1 MKMYWKNVK
10 KIGKGVIGVILVFI
24 FMSSCFVKSKFDN
37 PTDGFGGLLLEGA
50 SLLFA
55 VSEGNITVSGILKD
69 SNGSIIASGILDI
82 ARSGSA
88 SIQQR
93 ASADSKVYSDANGKF
108 SMNIYQGSFTIQVS
122 RADGTS
128 VGSFSIKVS
137 SATATPEVLS
147 STGLQVSGISAA
159 PVGGT
164 IVTNTISL
172 GNVPTEIN
180 EGASKT
186 ITVKLSVKSSAT
198 ITLQVTS
205 DCGCFDFNGSTTN
218 TLTFSPDNST
228 IEQNL
233 VITSLIDSNTVSEV
247 GKISFTSSDL
257 ETTNISIINKEVIGT
272 WIDIE
277 SVSSTISE
285 GGTNT
290 LNVKLNQK
298 PKENIVV
305 SLTSDINTSVT
316 VNPTTLT
323 FTPQNYSLAQVVTLN
338 SLEDL
343 NETSETVTISAIA
356 SGIANGTYIVTT
368 IENDTKTVFNGS
380 LVVKEGETS
389 TISITLS
396 GNPGTNRSVSLIS
409 SNTTNLSIS
418 PVSFNFTSSNWNT
431 PQTITLKGETD
442 NNRTDE
448 SGTITASGT
457 GLISTTSSSISI
469 TDNSCH
475 SWGCYDD
482 PGNGTILFTGA
493 GVYNG
498 TNLVWSRCSQGQTYN
513 FASKTC
519 IGTVDT
525 FQYCNTNNG
534 NCDNGTTLISG
545 PAFNTCNNLNLNG
558 GFGGMLNW
566 RVPTKSE
573 LESIVYCSD
582 GTNTPLP
589 DGEICGDGYKF
600 PTVKSGFFP
609 NNKSSD
615 YWTSSVY
622 SNDEAWGIF
631 FNAGYSDFNSK
642 TFYTYV
648 RCVSGP

>member
-1 MKMYWKNVK
+1 MIMNWKNVK

-108 SMNIYQGSFTIQVS
+108 SMNIYQGSFTIKVS

-147 STGLQVSGISAA
+147 STGLQVSGLSAA

-205 DCGCFDFNGSTTN
+205 DCGCFDFNGNTTG
-218 TLTFSPDNST
+218 TLTFTSDNST

-257 ETTNISIINKEVIGT
+257 ETTNISITNKETGESFVQFSSNTVPLYSNGDTIKVKLKAKPYGT
-272 WIDIE
+272 YSTSF
-277 SVSSTISE
+277 SVNSLYTGLTLTSSTLEFLGNTYNIEKSFISLIDR
-285 GGTNT
+285 NN
-290 LNVKLNQK
+290 LL
-298 PKENIVV
+298 
-305 SLTSDINTSVT
+305 LD
-316 VNPTTLT
+316 TTL
-323 FTPQNYSLAQVVTLN
+323 YLN
-338 SLEDL
+338 SQNLTIAYSDNGINSSEELFLNFDKPMLSTLDSDYIDNGDGTIKDL
-343 NETSETVTISAIA
+343 KNNLIWQKCTADTSETNCLTNTQNLYFYSEAISYCDSLNIN
-356 SGIANGTYIVTT
+356 SIQKWRLPTRYEIYSLL
-368 IENDTKTVFNGS
+368 DFN
-380 LVVKEGETS
+380 
-389 TISITLS
+389 
-396 GNPGTNRSVSLIS
+396 N
-409 SNTTNLSIS
+409 
-418 PVSFNFTSSNWNT
+418 
-431 PQTITLKGETD
+431 ETD
-442 NNRTDE
+442 NPTIHNIFKDYTE
-448 SGTITASGT
+448 S
-457 GLISTTSSSISI
+457 STYWSSSSIQ
-469 TDNSCH
+469 
-475 SWGCYDD
+475 DD
-482 PGNGTILFTGA
+482 IRYAWVSVFFFAYETEGIKETNGYF
-493 GVYNG
+493 
-498 TNLVWSRCSQGQTYN
+498 
-513 FASKTC
+513 
-519 IGTVDT
+519 
-525 FQYCNTNNG
+525 
-534 NCDNGTTLISG
+534 
-545 PAFNTCNNLNLNG
+545 
-558 GFGGMLNW
+558 
-566 RVPTKSE
+566 
-573 LESIVYCSD
+573 
-582 GTNTPLP
+582 
-589 DGEICGDGYKF
+589 
-600 PTVKSGFFP
+600 
-609 NNKSSD
+609 
-615 YWTSSVY
+615 
-622 SNDEAWGIF
+622 
-631 FNAGYSDFNSK
+631 
-642 TFYTYV
+642 V
-648 RCVSGP
+648 RCVSDP

>member
-1 MKMYWKNVK
+1 MKMNWKNVK

-147 STGLQVSGISAA
+147 STGLQVSGLSAA

-257 ETTNISIINKEVIGT
+257 ETTNISIINKETG
-272 WIDIE
+272 E
-277 SVSSTISE
+277 SFVQFSSTTVPLYSNGDTIK
-285 GGTNT
+285 
-290 LNVKLNQK
+290 VKLKAK
-298 PKENIVV
+298 PYGNYIISISANSLYNGLSLTNSSLEFNKENFITDQILITVLNQENFLLDTNLYSNNQDLVV
-305 SLTSDINTSVT
+305 IISDNGGISNQTLFLDIDKIFLTTSDSDYI
-316 VNPTTLT
+316 
-323 FTPQNYSLAQVVTLN
+323 
-338 SLEDL
+338 D
-343 NETSETVTISAIA
+343 
-356 SGIANGTYIVTT
+356 NG
-368 IENDTKTVFNGS
+368 D
-380 LVVKEGETS
+380 
-389 TISITLS
+389 
-396 GNPGTNRSVSLIS
+396 
-409 SNTTNLSIS
+409 
-418 PVSFNFTSSNWNT
+418 
-431 PQTITLKGETD
+431 
-442 NNRTDE
+442 
-448 SGTITASGT
+448 GTITDNKNSLSWQKCSADKSGNNCT
-457 GLISTTSSSISI
+457 FGNQSTYSYYDSI
-469 TDNSCH
+469 N
-475 SWGCYDD
+475 
-482 PGNGTILFTGA
+482 
-493 GVYNG
+493 
-498 TNLVWSRCSQGQTYN
+498 
-513 FASKTC
+513 
-519 IGTVDT
+519 
-525 FQYCNTNNG
+525 YC
-534 NCDNGTTLISG
+534 D
-545 PAFNTCNNLNLNG
+545 ALNLG
-558 GFGGMLNW
+558 GSLNW
-566 RVPTKSE
+566 RLPTKSE
-573 LESIVYCSD
+573 LSTLLKISTSPKIINILGSYTQSNDYWSSSTYAPFNFGAWYVSF
-582 GTNTPLP
+582 N
-589 DGEICGDGYKF
+589 
-600 PTVKSGFFP
+600 SGFI
-609 NNKSSD
+609 D
-615 YWTSSVY
+615 YTY
-622 SNDEAWGIF
+622 SKNYD
-631 FNAGYSDFNSK
+631 S
-642 TFYTYV
+642 YV
-648 RCVSGP
+648 RCVRNL